1 MYCRH
6 AIRGI
11 FDVKYRKTRLKRS
24 ILSTKRINIAINLY
38 IALRFLN
45 LQPRF
50 NQFIDQIMFLTY
62 STKDK
67 VLLFVFLLSI
77 SSCFAQVGI
86 NTTLPQGALDVN
98 SSTQG
103 IVLPR
108 VVLQSTVDQAPIV
121 NPKAGVT
128 VIPIGTVVYN
138 TVTTTNGTNDV
149 SPGMYSWD
157 GTKWNIEFTRNQS
170 ELIEQTSVFAMRTSS
185 SAGAETVAGINGTFT
200 PKFTGK
206 YRIKLRVNYG
216 GSSARVPDSGSDG
229 FLNVARASGMFIFNF
244 GSDTYRIPAHAYST
258 AYNSSEGATNYFAIW
273 QEYTTVF
280 YVNLTADDDQTY
292 ILRFNQDD
300 LPDYL
305 NDGDSNGRGH
315 VGYDIPCTFEITYI
329 GD

>member
-1 MYCRH
+1 
-6 AIRGI
+6 
-11 FDVKYRKTRLKRS
+11 
-24 ILSTKRINIAINLY
+24 
-38 IALRFLN
+38 
-45 LQPRF
+45 
-50 NQFIDQIMFLTY
+50 MFLTY

-86 NTTLPQGALDVN
+86 NTTLPQGALDLN

-108 VVLQSTVDQAPIV
+108 VILQSTIDQAPMV
-121 NPKAGVT
+121 NPKSGST

-138 TVTTTNGTNDV
+138 TVTTTNGANDV

-157 GTKWNIEFTRNQS
+157 GMKWNIEFTRNQS

-185 SAGAETVAGINGTFT
+185 NAGAENVLGVIGTFT

-206 YRIKLRVNYG
+206 YRIKLRVNYA
-216 GSSARVPDSGSDG
+216 GSSARVPDGGSDG
-229 FLNVARASGMFIFNF
+229 FLNVARASGIFIFSF
-244 GSDTYRIPAHAYST
+244 GGDIYRIPAHAYST
-258 AYNSSEGATNYFAIW
+258 AYNSSESATNYFAIW
-273 QEYTTVF
+273 QEYTTVL
-280 YVNLTADDDQTY
+280 YVDLTAEDDQAY
-292 ILRFNQDD
+292 ALRFNQDD

-305 NDGDSNGRGH
+305 SNGNGSGRGH